1 MFYKSIRRVSPLA
14 AAAILEDNFF
24 LFFLFFFRR
33 NQRLS
38 PGTTS
43 KQGLI
48 IFSRVAAIIGEAE
61 QTPASLIASAHL
73 SDRQKAP
80 ERLAAANLD
89 NLVGKLCVWMEG
101 GRAGQF
107 AF

>member
-14 AAAILEDNFF
+14 AAAAILEDNF
-24 LFFLFFFRR
+24 LFFFCR

-73 SDRQKAP
+73 FDRQTAP
-80 ERLAAANLD
+80 ERLIAANLD
-89 NLVGKLCVWMEG
+89 NLVGRLTVWMEG
-101 GRAGQF
+101 GRASLLLN
-107 AF
+107 

>member
-14 AAAILEDNFF
+14 AAAILEDSFFF
-24 LFFLFFFRR
+24 LFRR

-73 SDRQKAP
+73 SDRQ
-80 ERLAAANLD
+80 
-89 NLVGKLCVWMEG
+89 
-101 GRAGQF
+101 
-107 AF
+107 

>member
-14 AAAILEDNFF
+14 AAAAILEDNF
-24 LFFLFFFRR
+24 LSFFFFCR

-73 SDRQKAP
+73 FDRQTAP
-80 ERLAAANLD
+80 ERLIAANLD
-89 NLVGKLCVWMEG
+89 NLVGSPCVWMEG
-101 GRAGQF
+101 GRASVLF
-107 AF
+107 N